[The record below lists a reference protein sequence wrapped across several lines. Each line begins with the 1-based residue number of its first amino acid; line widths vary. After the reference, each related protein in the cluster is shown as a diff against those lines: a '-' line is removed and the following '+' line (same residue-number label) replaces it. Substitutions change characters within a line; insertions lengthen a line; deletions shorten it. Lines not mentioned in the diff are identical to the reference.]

1 MTKEHLTWL
10 ANEVPL
16 WVKNEIITSE
26 QSDRILSQ
34 YALDEETNEPKV
46 AETWSPGIVAL
57 SVLGALMIG
66 GGLLLI
72 LANQWEHF
80 SLFWKQVMSFLPIVT
95 GLSVFVYA
103 YVRQL
108 GSIAWREGASGFF
121 MVMVA
126 ASLGLVIQ
134 TFQLESKQPD
144 TILIWLVA
152 SLPII
157 YVANSSL
164 AAIVYLI
171 GALVWQA
178 DAIGNE
184 KMIYWLLF
192 LAIVPHLWLNLRQP
206 IQQPIRR
213 NLLVLTLALTWPFAW
228 FPNYAGGI
236 PEYSILTPTLALGIY
251 MMVSRWV
258 YPNEKPG
265 FLSPLFLTG
274 YLGVFIYTL
283 VLSQD
288 MSIQAFSIDAL
299 WSGRLSGQY
308 WGWSLLC
315 QLFLVFLL
323 WLVLMVNYFRKSQIT
338 TIGETLLILF
348 PVFALTYITLY
359 RLDPNVYTTT
369 KPYINHIPLI
379 FANLYGLSVGIAFIR
394 QGIAKP
400 GLVELN
406 LGMLFILGLAASR
419 FFDSEWNEL
428 YKGLAFVALGVV
440 FLIVNLRLG
449 RRMK

>member
-16 WVKNEIITSE
+16 WVKSEIITSE

-34 YALDEETNEPKV
+34 YALDEETNEPRAA

-80 SLFWKQVMSFLPIVT
+80 SLFWKQVMSFLPIVV
-95 GLSVFVYA
+95 GFGVFVYA
-103 YVRQL
+103 YVQRL

-134 TFQLESKQPD
+134 TFQLESKQLD
-144 TILIWLVA
+144 LILIWLIA

-184 KMIYWLLF
+184 KMIYWVLF
-192 LAIVPHLWLNLRQP
+192 LAIVPHVWLNLRQP
-206 IQQPIRR
+206 IQQTIRR
-213 NLLVLTLALTWPFAW
+213 NLLVLTLSPIPGQALAW
-228 FPNYAGGI
+228 RRVPVRSTKNNAH
-236 PEYSILTPTLALGIY
+236 
-251 MMVSRWV
+251 
-258 YPNEKPG
+258 
-265 FLSPLFLTG
+265 
-274 YLGVFIYTL
+274 
-283 VLSQD
+283 
-288 MSIQAFSIDAL
+288 
-299 WSGRLSGQY
+299 
-308 WGWSLLC
+308 GWSPST
-315 QLFLVFLL
+315 V
-323 WLVLMVNYFRKSQIT
+323 
-338 TIGETLLILF
+338 ET
-348 PVFALTYITLY
+348 PHA
-359 RLDPNVYTTT
+359 
-369 KPYINHIPLI
+369 
-379 FANLYGLSVGIAFIR
+379 
-394 QGIAKP
+394 
-400 GLVELN
+400 
-406 LGMLFILGLAASR
+406 
-419 FFDSEWNEL
+419 
-428 YKGLAFVALGVV
+428 
-440 FLIVNLRLG
+440 
-449 RRMK
+449 RRHRAPSHH